1 MSAREEVVILD
12 DDESIRSLLSNVVEN
27 EGYVPKAFADAREA
41 LKRLEELCPIAILA
55 DIRIPGMTGLEFVHE
70 VRKSHTNLPV
80 IVMTGFPDQE
90 MFRES
95 LRYKVSDFIAKP
107 FTIETVQK
115 SLRHAIGTDD
125 SFADAFLDT
134 VTHRL
139 REARI
144 ALGLKQSEVA
154 ARCGMS
160 TSQVS
165 QIELR
170 QSAPSVTTLLKLC
183 RTLHLTME
191 SLVEGF

>member
-1 MSAREEVVILD
+1 MSSREEVVILD
-12 DDESIRSLLSNVVEN
+12 DDESIRSLLSSVVEK
-27 EGYVPKAFADAREA
+27 EGYVPKAFGDAKEA
-41 LKRLEELCPIAILA
+41 LKRLDELRPIAIMA
-55 DIRIPGMTGLEFVHE
+55 DIRVPGMTGLEFLHE
-70 VRKSHTNLPV
+70 VRKSHTTLPV

-90 MFRES
+90 MFREA
-95 LRYKVSDFIAKP
+95 LKYKVSDFIAKP
-107 FTIETVQK
+107 FSVDTVQK

-183 RTLHLTME
+183 RTLHMTME

>member
-12 DDESIRSLLSNVVEN
+12 DDESVRSLLSDLVER

-41 LKRLEELCPIAILA
+41 LKRLEELRPIAILA
-55 DIRIPGMTGLEFVHE
+55 DIKIPGMNGLEFLHE

-80 IVMTGFPDQE
+80 IIMTGYPDHE

-95 LRYKVSDFIAKP
+95 LKYKVSDFIAKP

-115 SLRHAIGTDD
+115 SLRLAIGTDD

-191 SLVEGF
+191 ALVEGF

>member
-27 EGYVPKAFADAREA
+27 EGYVPKAFSDAREA

-55 DIRIPGMTGLEFVHE
+55 DIRIPGMTGLEFVHQ

-95 LRYKVSDFIAKP
+95 LKYKVSDFIAKP

>member
-1 MSAREEVVILD
+1 MSSREEVVILD
-12 DDESIRSLLSNVVEN
+12 DDESIRTLLSSVIES
-27 EGYVPKAFADAREA
+27 EGYVPKAFGDAREA
-41 LKRLEELCPIAILA
+41 LKRLDELRPIAIMA
-55 DIRIPGMTGLEFVHE
+55 DIRVPGMTGLEFLHE

-80 IVMTGFPDQE
+80 IVMTGYPDQE

-95 LRYKVSDFIAKP
+95 LKYKVSDFIAKP

>member
-1 MSAREEVVILD
+1 MSSREEVVILD
-12 DDESIRSLLSNVVEN
+12 DDEAIRSLLSSVIEN
-27 EGYVPKAFADAREA
+27 EGYVPKAFGDAREA
-41 LKRLEELCPIAILA
+41 LKRLDELRPIAIMA
-55 DIRIPGMTGLEFVHE
+55 DIRVPGMTGLEFLHE

-80 IVMTGFPDQE
+80 IVMTGYPDQE

-95 LRYKVSDFIAKP
+95 LKYKVSDFIAKP

-170 QSAPSVTTLLKLC
+170 QSAPSVTTMLKLC